1 MTPMSS
7 SSSYPAGVTPSSP
20 RAATRASTQAATRAP
35 HHAQYDEALRR
46 GILDEATRRLRDAAP
61 ETLGLRPLAASQGTS
76 TTAIYTMFGG
86 KSGLLAAVAHEADRQ
101 LAAALRESLRHDSV
115 EGDMRSLCRAYRRW
129 ALENQGLYG
138 LVVGEPV
145 RSPRAGI
152 AGAGDGRG
160 GDSAVDAL
168 WREPLL
174 EVVDAAVDE
183 GVFRSADVHETATA
197 IWASLHGVVSLE
209 LSVWRSSPSAEQYF
223 ETQLAAILRS
233 WAAGSAGGSAG
244 FGAYAGATG
253 TDGVAR

>member
-1 MTPMSS
+1 MTLMASS
-7 SSSYPAGVTPSSP
+7 TSYPAGVTPTSP
-20 RAATRASTQAATRAP
+20 RAATRAPQ
-35 HHAQYDEALRR
+35 HAQYDETLRR

-86 KSGLLAAVAHEADRQ
+86 KTGLLAAVAVEADQQ
-101 LAAALRESLRHDSV
+101 LAAALRDSLRYDSV
-115 EGDMRSLCRAYRRW
+115 ESDMRALCRTYRRW
-129 ALENQGLYG
+129 ALENEGLYG

-145 RSPRAGI
+145 RTLRAGT
-152 AGAGDGRG
+152 
-160 GDSAVDAL
+160 VDAL

-183 GVFRSADVHETATA
+183 GVFRSGDVHETATT

-209 LSVWRSSPSAEQYF
+209 LSVWRSSPSAEHYF

-233 WAAGSAGGSAG
+233 WAAGSAGGAVWH
-244 FGAYAGATG
+244 GATG
-253 TDGVAR
+253 TDGVSR

>member
-1 MTPMSS
+1 MTVNSS
-7 SSSYPAGVTPSSP
+7 SSSYPAGVTPSS
-20 RAATRASTQAATRAP
+20 TRAST
-35 HHAQYDEALRR
+35 HAQYDDSLRR
-46 GILDEATRRLRDAAP
+46 GILDEATRRLRDAPP

-86 KSGLLAAVAHEADRQ
+86 KAGLLAAVAHEADSQ
-101 LAAALRESLRHDSV
+101 LAAALRDAQRHDSV
-115 EGDMRSLCRAYRRW
+115 EGDVRSLCRAYRLW

-138 LVVGEPV
+138 LVVGEPA
-145 RSPRAGI
+145 RSPRAGTER
-152 AGAGDGRG
+152 GAGGPDEP
-160 GDSAVDAL
+160 L

-183 GVFRSADVHETATA
+183 GVFRAADVHEAATA

-233 WAAGSAGGSAG
+233 WAGGSA
-244 FGAYAGATG
+244 AAARTLGATG
-253 TDGVAR
+253 TDGAAR

>member
-1 MTPMSS
+1 M
-7 SSSYPAGVTPSSP
+7 TPSSP

-35 HHAQYDEALRR
+35 NHAQYGEALRR

-101 LAAALRESLRHDSV
+101 LAVALRESLRHDSV

-145 RSPRAGI
+145 RSPRAG
-152 AGAGDGRG
+152 DGRG
-160 GDSAVDAL
+160 GDSTVDAL

-183 GVFRSADVHETATA
+183 GVFRSADVHETATT

>member
-1 MTPMSS
+1 MTPIST
-7 SSSYPAGVTPSSP
+7 SSSYPAGVTPTSS
-20 RAATRASTQAATRAP
+20 RAATRASTPAATRAP
-35 HHAQYDEALRR
+35 QHAQYDEALRR

-86 KSGLLAAVAHEADRQ
+86 KAGLLAAVAHEADQQ

-115 EGDMRSLCRAYRRW
+115 ESDMRSLCRAYRRW

-145 RSPRAGI
+145 RSPRAGV
-152 AGAGDGRG
+152 AGGGDGT
-160 GDSAVDAL
+160 VDAL

-183 GVFRSADVHETATA
+183 GVFRSADVHETATT

-233 WAAGSAGGSAG
+233 WAAGGAGSSAGLGE
-244 FGAYAGATG
+244 YIGATG

>member
-1 MTPMSS
+1 M
-7 SSSYPAGVTPSSP
+7 TPSSP
-20 RAATRASTQAATRAP
+20 RAATRAP
-35 HHAQYDEALRR
+35 NHAQYDEALRR

-61 ETLGLRPLAASQGTS
+61 ESLGLRPLAASQGTS

-86 KSGLLAAVAHEADRQ
+86 KAGLLAAVAHEADRQ
-101 LAAALRESLRHDSV
+101 LAAALRESLRHGSV

-129 ALENQGLYG
+129 ALENEGLYG

-145 RSPRAGI
+145 RSPRARV
-152 AGAGDGRG
+152 AGNADGP
-160 GDSAVDAL
+160 VDAL

-183 GVFRSADVHETATA
+183 GVFRSVDVHETATT

-233 WAAGSAGGSAG
+233 WAAGSAGGAVG

-253 TDGVAR
+253 TGGVAR

>member
-35 HHAQYDEALRR
+35 NHAQYDEALRR

-101 LAAALRESLRHDSV
+101 LAVALRESLRHDSV

-129 ALENQGLYG
+129 ALENQGLYCV
-138 LVVGEPV
+138 VVGEPV
-145 RSPRAGI
+145 RSPRAG
-152 AGAGDGRG
+152 DGRG
-160 GDSAVDAL
+160 GDSTVDAL

-174 EVVDAAVDE
+174 EGVDAAVDE
-183 GVFRSADVHETATA
+183 GVFRSAYVHETATT